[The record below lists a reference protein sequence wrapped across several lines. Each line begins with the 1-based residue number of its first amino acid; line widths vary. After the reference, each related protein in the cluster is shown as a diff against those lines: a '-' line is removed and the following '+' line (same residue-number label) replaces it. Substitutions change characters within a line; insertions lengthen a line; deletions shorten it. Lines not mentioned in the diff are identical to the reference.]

1 MQGVPDYFDCPSDRA
16 EFRAVAGRAGV
27 ELYRAHIVHHTFE
40 PHTHDAY
47 GFGVI
52 EQGVE
57 RFRYKGS
64 DHLAPSDSIVF
75 MHPDVLHTGR
85 AETDG
90 GWRYRM
96 IYIDPTVLADIAG
109 DAGWWFDETV
119 VERDRPRAKHLT
131 RLLKA
136 LWQVQ
141 DPLVFDGLLSQL
153 VEGLSP
159 YARRQSSAQ
168 HQSERRFANV
178 IDYMQ
183 AHLGERIVLE
193 DLASVA
199 GLSPFSFPAPVSG
212 TVPRHAAPD
221 VDGAAFVCRQTVAG
235 PGCGT
240 GPGRGAGW
248 AHRPVPSDASVYPA
262 LRCDAWALPS
272 SGYALTVGQRQFRT
286 HSNLVQDALAFSRDT
301 ANYPMRR

>member
-119 VERDRPRAKHLT
+119 VERDRPCAKHLT

-199 GLSPFSFPAPVSG
+199 GLSPFHFLRQFQAQYHVTPHQMLMARRLYAAKQWLAQGVAPAQV
-212 TVPRHAAPD
+212 AAQAGLTD
-221 VDGAAFVCRQTVAG
+221 QSHLTRAFTQRYGVT
-235 PGCGT
+235 
-240 GPGRGAGW
+240 PGRYQAQVT
-248 AHRPVPSDASVYPA
+248 R
-262 LRCDAWALPS
+262 
-272 SGYALTVGQRQFRT
+272 
-286 HSNLVQDALAFSRDT
+286 
-301 ANYPMRR
+301 

>member
-1 MQGVPDYFDCPSDRA
+1 MCAVRVKVCKARGCRPVIRLWLPFLLIMQGVPDYFDCPSDRA

-199 GLSPFSFPAPVSG
+199 GLSPFHFLRQFQAQYHVTPHQMLMARRLYAAKQWLAQGVAPAQV
-212 TVPRHAAPD
+212 AAQAGLTD
-221 VDGAAFVCRQTVAG
+221 QSHLTRAFTQRYGVT
-235 PGCGT
+235 
-240 GPGRGAGW
+240 PGRYQAQVT
-248 AHRPVPSDASVYPA
+248 R
-262 LRCDAWALPS
+262 
-272 SGYALTVGQRQFRT
+272 
-286 HSNLVQDALAFSRDT
+286 
-301 ANYPMRR
+301 

>member
-199 GLSPFSFPAPVSG
+199 GLSPFHFLRQFQAQYHVTPHQMLMARRLYAAKQWLAQGVAPAQV
-212 TVPRHAAPD
+212 AAQAGLTD
-221 VDGAAFVCRQTVAG
+221 QSHLTRAFTQRYGVT
-235 PGCGT
+235 
-240 GPGRGAGW
+240 PGRYQAQVT
-248 AHRPVPSDASVYPA
+248 R
-262 LRCDAWALPS
+262 
-272 SGYALTVGQRQFRT
+272 
-286 HSNLVQDALAFSRDT
+286 
-301 ANYPMRR
+301 

>member
-57 RFRYKGS
+57 RFRYTGS

-199 GLSPFSFPAPVSG
+199 GLSPFHFLRQFQAQYHVTPHQMLMARRLYAAKQWLAQGVAPAQV
-212 TVPRHAAPD
+212 AAQAGLTD
-221 VDGAAFVCRQTVAG
+221 QSHLTRAFTQRYGVT
-235 PGCGT
+235 
-240 GPGRGAGW
+240 PGRYQAQVT
-248 AHRPVPSDASVYPA
+248 R
-262 LRCDAWALPS
+262 
-272 SGYALTVGQRQFRT
+272 
-286 HSNLVQDALAFSRDT
+286 
-301 ANYPMRR
+301 

>member
-90 GWRYRM
+90 GWRYRI

-199 GLSPFSFPAPVSG
+199 GLSPFHFLRQFQAQYHVTPHQMLMARRLYAAKQWLAQGVAPAQV
-212 TVPRHAAPD
+212 AAQAGLTD
-221 VDGAAFVCRQTVAG
+221 QSHLTRAFTQRYGVT
-235 PGCGT
+235 
-240 GPGRGAGW
+240 PGRYQAQVT
-248 AHRPVPSDASVYPA
+248 R
-262 LRCDAWALPS
+262 
-272 SGYALTVGQRQFRT
+272 
-286 HSNLVQDALAFSRDT
+286 
-301 ANYPMRR
+301 

>member
-16 EFRAVAGRAGV
+16 EFRVVAGRAGV

-199 GLSPFSFPAPVSG
+199 GLSPFHFLRQFQAQYHVTPHQMLMARRLYAAKQWLAQGVAPAQV
-212 TVPRHAAPD
+212 AAQAGLTD
-221 VDGAAFVCRQTVAG
+221 QSHLTRAFTQRYGVT
-235 PGCGT
+235 
-240 GPGRGAGW
+240 PGRYQAQVT
-248 AHRPVPSDASVYPA
+248 R
-262 LRCDAWALPS
+262 
-272 SGYALTVGQRQFRT
+272 
-286 HSNLVQDALAFSRDT
+286 
-301 ANYPMRR
+301 

>member
-1 MQGVPDYFDCPSDRA
+1 M
-16 EFRAVAGRAGV
+16 
-27 ELYRAHIVHHTFE
+27 HHTFE

-199 GLSPFSFPAPVSG
+199 GLSPFHFLRQFQAQYHVTPHQMLMARRLYAAKQWLAQGVAPAQV
-212 TVPRHAAPD
+212 AAQAGLTD
-221 VDGAAFVCRQTVAG
+221 QSHLTQAFTQRYGVT
-235 PGCGT
+235 
-240 GPGRGAGW
+240 PGRYQAQVT
-248 AHRPVPSDASVYPA
+248 R
-262 LRCDAWALPS
+262 
-272 SGYALTVGQRQFRT
+272 
-286 HSNLVQDALAFSRDT
+286 
-301 ANYPMRR
+301 

>member
-178 IDYMQ
+178 IDYIQ

-199 GLSPFSFPAPVSG
+199 GLSPFHFLRQFQAQYHVTPHQMLMARRLYAAKQWLAQGVAPAQV
-212 TVPRHAAPD
+212 AAQAGLTD
-221 VDGAAFVCRQTVAG
+221 QSHLTRAFTQRYGVT
-235 PGCGT
+235 
-240 GPGRGAGW
+240 PGRYQAQVT
-248 AHRPVPSDASVYPA
+248 R
-262 LRCDAWALPS
+262 
-272 SGYALTVGQRQFRT
+272 
-286 HSNLVQDALAFSRDT
+286 
-301 ANYPMRR
+301 

>member
-1 MQGVPDYFDCPSDRA
+1 MQGVPDYFDCPFDRA

-199 GLSPFSFPAPVSG
+199 GLSPFHFLRQFQAQYHVTPHQMLMARRLYAAKQWLAQGVAPAQV
-212 TVPRHAAPD
+212 AAQAGLTD
-221 VDGAAFVCRQTVAG
+221 QSHLTRAFTQRYGVT
-235 PGCGT
+235 
-240 GPGRGAGW
+240 PGRYQAQVT
-248 AHRPVPSDASVYPA
+248 R
-262 LRCDAWALPS
+262 
-272 SGYALTVGQRQFRT
+272 
-286 HSNLVQDALAFSRDT
+286 
-301 ANYPMRR
+301 

>member
-193 DLASVA
+193 DLAGVA
-199 GLSPFSFPAPVSG
+199 GLSPFHFLRQFQAQYHVTPHQMLMARRLYAAKQWLAQGVAPAQV
-212 TVPRHAAPD
+212 AAQAGLTD
-221 VDGAAFVCRQTVAG
+221 QSHLTRAFTQRYGVT
-235 PGCGT
+235 
-240 GPGRGAGW
+240 PGRYQAQVT
-248 AHRPVPSDASVYPA
+248 R
-262 LRCDAWALPS
+262 
-272 SGYALTVGQRQFRT
+272 
-286 HSNLVQDALAFSRDT
+286 
-301 ANYPMRR
+301 

>member
-199 GLSPFSFPAPVSG
+199 GLSPFISCASF
-212 TVPRHAAPD
+212 RHSTTS
-221 VDGAAFVCRQTVAG
+221 RRT
-235 PGCGT
+235 
-240 GPGRGAGW
+240 
-248 AHRPVPSDASVYPA
+248 
-262 LRCDAWALPS
+262 RC
-272 SGYALTVGQRQFRT
+272 
-286 HSNLVQDALAFSRDT
+286 
-301 ANYPMRR
+301 